1 MKPSS
6 IRSCAMDTI
15 VVAGAGQAG
24 TRLAAALRE
33 SGYSARLILA
43 GEEPGLPYRN
53 PPLTKNYLAGELGED
68 ELHFHPPA
76 FYPDN
81 GIELINQRV
90 AGIDRT
96 GHTVRLADGQALGYD
111 HLVLATG
118 ARNRRLGVPGDDLRG
133 VLSLRTRHEAAAL
146 RGALATAKDIVV
158 VGAGFIGMEFAATAN
173 RLGHRVTIVERLD
186 RPMARL
192 VSPQS
197 GARFTTLHELNGN
210 RLIFGNGVMSFHSD
224 PEGRVRT
231 VELDDGT
238 RLPADLVLVAV
249 GVAPETGLA
258 RAAGLDVAH
267 GIIVDEYLR
276 TSDPHISAIGDC
288 AAFPHEGQRTRRESV
303 QNALDHAGS
312 VAARLTGAHQPY
324 DKIPWFWTEQFDWT
338 LQIAGHPDGHTASEL
353 HESAGGAFSHRLY
366 QGKRLI
372 AVESLN
378 LPDDHFAALQKL
390 ADGSEPI
397 LKAW

>member
-1 MKPSS
+1 
-6 IRSCAMDTI
+6 MDTI
-15 VVAGAGQAG
+15 VVAGAGHAG

-33 SGYSARLILA
+33 SGYSARLVLA
-43 GEEPGLPYRN
+43 GEEPGLPYRH
-53 PPLTKNYLAGELGED
+53 PPLTKNYLGGELEED
-68 ELHFHPPA
+68 ELHFHPA
-76 FYPDN
+76 TFYRDN

-90 AGIDRT
+90 AGIDRA
-96 GHTVRLADGQALGYD
+96 GRAVRLADGQALGYD

-118 ARNRRLGVPGDDLRG
+118 ARNRRLGVAGDDLRG
-133 VLSLRTRHEAAAL
+133 VLSLRTRQEAAAL

-158 VGAGFIGMEFAATAN
+158 VGAGFIGMEFASTAN
-173 RLGHRVTIVERLD
+173 RLGHRVTIVETLD

-197 GARFTTLHELNGN
+197 GRRFTTLHELNGN
-210 RLIFGNGVMSFHSD
+210 RLIFGNGVVRLHGD
-224 PEGRVRT
+224 PEGRVRA

-249 GVAPETGLA
+249 GVTPETGLA
-258 RAAGLDVAH
+258 RAAGLDVAD
-267 GIIVDEYLR
+267 GVVVDEYLL

-288 AAFPHEGQRTRRESV
+288 AAFPHEGRRIRRESV
-303 QNALDHAGS
+303 QNALDHAGL
-312 VAARLTGAHQPY
+312 VAARLTGSRQPY
-324 DKIPWFWTEQFDWT
+324 GKIPWFWTEQFDWT

-353 HESAGGAFSHRLY
+353 HESAGGVFSHQLY
-366 QGKRLI
+366 QGRRLI

-390 ADGSEPI
+390 SDAGEPI
-397 LKAW
+397 LEAG